1 MLLTLTLYTAA
12 DLGTKEWA
20 LESLSEPV
28 ASEHRTPVCEPT
40 AQGYTFDQRRR
51 TGNVVIIEEVLE
63 FRYAEN
69 CGAAF
74 SMLRTAPTW
83 LRVAVFGVAATA
95 ACLGLCWMFFR
106 GGGGPLFAAGVPFI
120 LSGAIGNLVDRI
132 RHGYV
137 VDFILVHVT
146 DTYDWP
152 IFNVADIAIAIGA
165 GLTLFDGR
173 RRARSQGKG

>member
-1 MLLTLTLYTAA
+1 MLASLLIYTAA

-20 LESLSEPV
+20 LLSLSEPV
-28 ASEHRTPVCEPT
+28 ERARTTPVCEPT
-40 AQGYTFDQRRR
+40 PQGYTLDERRG
-51 TGNVVIIEEVLE
+51 TGSVVVIDGLLE

-74 SMLRTAPTW
+74 SMLRTAPRW
-83 LRVAVFGVAATA
+83 VRVAVFGFAALA
-95 ACLGLCWMFFR
+95 ACVGLSWMFFR
-106 GGGGPLFAAGVPFI
+106 GGGGPLFAAGVPLI
-120 LSGAIGNLVDRI
+120 LSGALGNLVDRV

-152 IFNVADIAIAIGA
+152 VFNVADIAIAVGA
-165 GLTLFDGR
+165 GLMLLDGR
-173 RRARSQGKG
+173 RRKE